1 MKNEKINAW
10 FLTKYGDAQHAFEL
24 REIDKPVANDHQVLI
39 RVESFGLNFADIMAR
54 RGLYDDCPKLPA
66 ILGYDVVGTIKAI
79 GKNADKSLL
88 GKRVAALTRF
98 GGYAEYVVTDYRAI
112 VAVPEDM
119 PPCEATALGTQYL
132 TAYYSM
138 FMHMNLQAG
147 DRVLIHAAAG
157 GVGTALTQL
166 AKHLGC
172 VVYGNAGSENKL
184 QYLKENGVDY
194 PINYRQQDYEK
205 VINNIL
211 GKEKLQAVFNPIGGK
226 TFKKDM
232 RLIGSGGTLLLFGAS
247 QRIGSSSK
255 FMATMKFLWDM
266 GLLIPIMLVAS
277 SKTIAGVNMLRVSD
291 YAPSKIQYCLNGLI
305 ELYKKGVI
313 KPHAGGLFPA
323 SKLAE
328 AHELLES
335 RQSTG
340 KIALSW

>member
-1 MKNEKINAW
+1 MKAW
-10 FLTKYGDAQHAFEL
+10 FLTEHANASDAFEL
-24 REIDKPVANDHQVLI
+24 RETDKPVAKENQVLI
-39 RVESFGLNFADIMAR
+39 QVEAFGLNFADIMAR

-79 GKNADKSLL
+79 GKNADQSLL

-98 GGYAEYVVTDYRAI
+98 GGYAEYVATDYRATI
-112 VAVPEDM
+112 PVPAEI
-119 PPCEATALGTQYL
+119 PACEACALGTQYL

-147 DRVLIHAAAG
+147 DKVLIHAAAG

-166 AKHLGC
+166 AKSIGC
-172 VVYGNAGSENKL
+172 IVFGNAGSDKKL
-184 QYLKENGVDY
+184 EYLKNNGVDY

-205 VINNIL
+205 EIKSIL

-232 RLIGSGGTLLLFGAS
+232 RLIGAGGTLLLFGAS

-255 FMATMKFLWDM
+255 LMATMKFLWDM

-291 YAPSKIQYCLNGLI
+291 YAPTKIQYCLNGLI
-305 ELYKKGVI
+305 ELYKKGKI
-313 KPHAGGLFPA
+313 KPHSGGLFPA
-323 SKLAE
+323 NKLAD
-328 AHELLES
+328 AHNLLES

-340 KIALSW
+340 KIAVQW